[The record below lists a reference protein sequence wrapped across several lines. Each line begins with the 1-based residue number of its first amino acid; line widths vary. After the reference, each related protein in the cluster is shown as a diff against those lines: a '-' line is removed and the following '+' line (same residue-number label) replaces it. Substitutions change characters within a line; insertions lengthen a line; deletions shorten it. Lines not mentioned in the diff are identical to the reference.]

1 VNLQLELYKFQREF
15 RKKFPSEKVAILQEA
30 TQNLARDF
38 QNRRILR
45 VEDKALD
52 FVLSNTR
59 GQSICLSEQL
69 NQGAVL
75 LNFYFGHWCPYCNL
89 ELRAYQGLLAKI
101 QALGSSVLGISPQTP
116 NASKKTALKN
126 AITFDLLSDNNC
138 RIAHDY
144 GLIFELP
151 DSLRPLYTELGH
163 ALPDYNGTDDWLL
176 PIPATFII
184 DRRGHIALAY
194 LNVDYT
200 QRYEPTDAIA
210 ILLSLFVAT

>member
-30 TQNLARDF
+30 TQTLARDF
-38 QNRRILR
+38 QNRRTLR
-45 VEDKALD
+45 VEDKAPD

>member
-30 TQNLARDF
+30 TQTLARDF
-38 QNRRILR
+38 QNRRTLR
-45 VEDKALD
+45 VEDKAPD

-101 QALGSSVLGISPQTP
+101 QALESSVLAISPQTID
-116 NASKKTALKN
+116 ASKKTALKN
-126 AITFDLLSDNNC
+126 TITFDLLSDRNC
-138 RIAHDY
+138 QIAHDY
-144 GLIFELP
+144 GLVFEVP

-176 PIPATFII
+176 PVPATFII

-200 QRYEPTDAIA
+200 QRYEPTDVIA

>member
-15 RKKFPSEKVAILQEA
+15 RKKFPSEKVAIMQEA
-30 TQNLARDF
+30 TQALSRDF
-38 QNRRILR
+38 QNRRTLR
-45 VEDKALD
+45 VEDKAPD

-59 GQSICLSEQL
+59 GQSICLSEKL

-101 QALGSSVLGISPQTP
+101 QALESSVLAISPQTAD
-116 NASKKTALKN
+116 ASQKTALKN
-126 AITFDLLSDNNC
+126 VITFDLLSDNNC
-138 RIAHDY
+138 QIAHDY
-144 GLIFELP
+144 GLVFEVP

-176 PIPATFII
+176 PVPATFII
-184 DRRGHIALAY
+184 DRWGHIALAY
-194 LNVDYT
+194 INVDYT
-200 QRYEPTDAIA
+200 QRYEPIDAIA